1 MLPAFELETDRKLS
15 TALKSTGRGGVYR
28 GKGLFYGPEGVP
40 TTGTPSAGQLTLA
53 PMNID
58 RVCLLQALV
67 AEVTTVG
74 SAGAVVRLG
83 VYKDDGSGL
92 FPGALVVD
100 AGTIDAT
107 VLGNSTIT
115 LGTAIPLPPGRYWV
129 GGASQGAPSTA
140 PIMRTVGTS
149 GAVLMPST
157 TASASNIPTGAAQNG
172 VTGALPSAYTTTL
185 GFTSAVTRVAL
196 KLN

>member
-1 MLPAFELETDRKLS
+1 MLPTFELETDRKIGAS
-15 TALKSTGRGGVYR
+15 LKSKGRSGVYR
-28 GKGLFYGPEGVP
+28 AKGLYYGPEGVP
-40 TTGTPSAGQLTLA
+40 TTNTPSANQLTLA

-83 VYKDDGSGL
+83 VYKDDGSGMY
-92 FPGALVVD
+92 PGALVLD

-107 VLGNSTIT
+107 ILGNATIT
-115 LGTAIPLPPGRYWV
+115 LSTALALAPGRYWV

-140 PIMRTVGTS
+140 PVMRTVGTS
-149 GAVLMPST
+149 GGVLMPSN
-157 TASASNIPTGAAQNG
+157 TASASNIPTGAAQNS
-172 VTGALPSAYTTTL
+172 VSGALPSAFTTSI
-185 GFTSAVTRVAL
+185 GFTSAVPRVVL
-196 KLN
+196 QLN